1 MNKCII
7 AASGHKT
14 AFEVAVG
21 KNYKM
26 KVADCGEMLQN
37 IIWALGW
44 NTGIKD
50 SKFYEFYNQ
59 LFKMANETFDFKN
72 AYITRAIQE
81 FKDDN
86 NSEVLIIKGS
96 DELVGQ
102 LEEDEG
108 IYNIFIAKNQSEVN
122 GNSEKYDKVLITDS
136 SFEDSVKNTLNILL
150 NKEIEK
156 V

>member
-108 IYNIFIAKNQSEVN
+108 IYNIFIAKDNDEVVD
-122 GNSEKYDKVLITDS
+122 NSTKYDKVILINE
-136 SFEDSVKNTLNILL
+136 SFENSVKDTIDILK
-150 NKEIEK
+150 KENVK

>member
-21 KNYKM
+21 KNYRM

-72 AYITRAIQE
+72 AYMERAIQE
-81 FKDDN
+81 FRDDN

-108 IYNIFIAKNQSEVN
+108 IYNIFIAKDNDEVVD
-122 GNSEKYDKVLITDS
+122 NSTKYDKVILINE
-136 SFEDSVKNTLNILL
+136 SFENSVKDTIDIL
-150 NKEIEK
+150 KKEK
-156 V
+156 VKV

>member
-72 AYITRAIQE
+72 AYMTRAIQE

-108 IYNIFIAKNQSEVN
+108 IYNIFIAKDNDEVVD
-122 GNSEKYDKVLITDS
+122 NSTKYDKVILINE
-136 SFEDSVKNTLNILL
+136 SFENSVKDTIDILK
-150 NKEIEK
+150 KENVK

>member
-7 AASGHKT
+7 AASGHKS
-14 AFEVAVG
+14 AFETAVG
-21 KNYKM
+21 KNYNM

-50 SKFYEFYNQ
+50 SKFYDFYNK
-59 LFKMANETFDFKN
+59 LFKMANDTFDFKN
-72 AYITRAIQE
+72 AYMARAIQE
-81 FKDDN
+81 FRDDK

-96 DELVGQ
+96 DELVKQ

-108 IYNIFIAKNQSEVN
+108 IYNIFIAKDNDEFVD
-122 GNSEKYDKVLITDS
+122 NSTKYDKVILINE
-136 SFEDSVKNTLNILL
+136 SFENSVKETIDILK
-150 NKEIEK
+150 KENVK

>member
-7 AASGHKT
+7 AASGHKS
-14 AFEVAVG
+14 AFETAVG

-26 KVADCGEMLQN
+26 VVADCGEMLQH

-50 SKFYEFYNQ
+50 SKFYDFYNQ
-59 LFKMANETFDFKN
+59 LFKMANDAFDFKN
-72 AYITRAIQE
+72 AYMARAIQE
-81 FKDDN
+81 FRDDK

-136 SFEDSVKNTLNILL
+136 LFEDSVKNIIDILL
-150 NKEIEK
+150 DKEK

>member
-1 MNKCII
+1 
-7 AASGHKT
+7 
-14 AFEVAVG
+14 
-21 KNYKM
+21 M

-50 SKFYEFYNQ
+50 SKFYEFYNK

-81 FKDDN
+81 FKEDN

-108 IYNIFIAKNQSEVN
+108 IYNIFIAKDNDEVVD
-122 GNSEKYDKVLITDS
+122 NSTKYDKVILINE
-136 SFEDSVKNTLNILL
+136 SFENSVKDTIDILK
-150 NKEIEK
+150 KENVK